1 MAQVLDRNSVA
12 RNVVQDIPTRFWDDF
27 DWMQAHIDEIA
38 AQFPNCWIIV
48 YDGKVVGADRD
59 LGKAED
65 AAVKVIGDLEI
76 AYPVT
81 EYVEVGVHV
90 YQSRSAL

>member
-1 MAQVLDRNSVA
+1 MAQVLDRQSVA

-27 DWMQAHIDEIA
+27 HWLQAHINELA
-38 AQFPNCWIIV
+38 AQFPNCWVII
-48 YDGKVVGADRD
+48 YNEKVVGADRD

-65 AAVKVIGDLEI
+65 AAEKIIGKLDI

-81 EYVEVGVHV
+81 DYVEVGVHV